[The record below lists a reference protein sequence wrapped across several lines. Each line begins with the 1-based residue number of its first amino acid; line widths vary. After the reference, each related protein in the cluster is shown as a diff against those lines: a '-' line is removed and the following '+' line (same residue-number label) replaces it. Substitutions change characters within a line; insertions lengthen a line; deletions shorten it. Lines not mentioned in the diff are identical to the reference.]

1 MGDSVNPF
9 NDHDNQ
15 DDRADRGGDDS
26 SGQRPENN
34 ASDALSELLAQLGLN
49 TGGQPLNLNALM
61 AQMQQMF
68 GQSAGSTSA
77 GSGVDWAQ
85 AKHATRRLV
94 ASLGPDPSPLPDDQ
108 RKVADATRLA
118 ELWLDEV
125 TSLRQVTAPAASW
138 SRAQWVEETMDSW
151 QTVSDPIVTSIAS
164 AMAATMSPGA
174 EMPAVPGM
182 ADLGSLL
189 QPMLR
194 SAAGAMY
201 AGQLA
206 QTIAQLATEVLTGTE
221 IGLPLLKTPRVAL
234 LSHNFEA
241 FSTEL
246 ALKPADLRLYLTL
259 REAARQR
266 LYAGVAWLSPQIL
279 ALLGHY
285 ARLITIDQSAIHDAM
300 DIGDVDELTPE
311 KLEEA
316 SRQLQGRLFA
326 PTKTPEQVEILGR
339 LETLLALAEGWVDE
353 VTSRAAQKWLPDQ
366 AALSEA
372 VRRRRATSA
381 PAQKALHTLVGL
393 DLSPRRI
400 RDAGNL
406 WAALTQARGSHER
419 DQVWAHPDL
428 IPTATDLDDPM
439 GYVSGDHT
447 AAMPDDLDAELAK
460 LLQEE
465 GGEADPR

>member
-9 NDHDNQ
+9 DDHDDQ
-15 DDRADRGGDDS
+15 DDRADRGGDGS
-26 SGQRPENN
+26 SGQPDKS

-49 TGGQPLNLNALM
+49 TGGQPLDLNALM
-61 AQMQQMF
+61 AQLQQVF
-68 GQSAGSTSA
+68 GQVVGNTSS
-77 GSGVDWAQ
+77 GSGVDWTQ

-94 ASLGPDPSPLPDDQ
+94 AGLGSDPSPLPDDQ
-108 RKVADATRLA
+108 RRVADAARLA

-125 TSLRQVTAPAASW
+125 TSFRQVSAPPASW

-151 QTVSDPIVTSIAS
+151 QTVSEPIVTSIAN

-174 EMPAVPGM
+174 DTSGVPGM
-182 ADLGSLL
+182 SDLGSLL

-206 QTIAQLATEVLTGTE
+206 QTIAQLATEVLSGTE

-234 LSHNFEA
+234 LSHNIEA
-241 FSTEL
+241 FTTEL
-246 ALKPADLRLYLTL
+246 ALDPADLRLYLAL

-300 DIGDVDELTPE
+300 DVGDIDELTPE

-316 SRQLQGRLFA
+316 SKQLQGRLFA
-326 PTKTPEQVEILGR
+326 PTQTPEQQEILGR
-339 LETLLALAEGWVDE
+339 LETLLALVEGWVDE
-353 VTSRAAQKWLPDQ
+353 VTAQAAQKWLPDH
-366 AALSEA
+366 ATLSEA
-372 VRRRRATSA
+372 VRRRRATNA

-393 DLSPRRI
+393 DVSPRRI
-400 RDAGNL
+400 RDANNL
-406 WAALTQARGSHER
+406 WAAISQARGVQNR
-419 DQVWAHPDL
+419 DQVWAHPDM

-439 GYVSGDHT
+439 GYVSGDQSG
-447 AAMPDDLDAELAK
+447 AALDDLDEELAK

-465 GGEADPR
+465 GGEENSS